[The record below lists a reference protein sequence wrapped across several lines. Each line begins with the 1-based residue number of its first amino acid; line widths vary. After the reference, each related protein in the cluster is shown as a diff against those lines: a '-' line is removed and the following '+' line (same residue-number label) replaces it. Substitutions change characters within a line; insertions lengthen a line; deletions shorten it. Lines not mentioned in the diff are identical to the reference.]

1 MNREYENRDVKMT
14 KRKEERVQKTLM
26 VSIDDE
32 GADTLG
38 LTNNI
43 SKYGM
48 RVNSNKKLEEHREIL
63 VSIAV
68 PGEVFN
74 LKGEVIWCKESATK
88 DDNIPDSIGIKI
100 TEAPSEY
107 LNYIEYIK
115 HQKIKPGKPEL

>member
-1 MNREYENRDVKMT
+1 MA
-14 KRKEERVQKTLM
+14 KRKEERVNKKLI
-26 VSIDDE
+26 VSFDSQGFDN
-32 GADTLG
+32 LG
-38 LTNNI
+38 LTKDI

-48 RVNSNKKLEEHREIL
+48 CIASNKKVTESRDIT

-74 LKGEVIWCKESATK
+74 LKGEVIWCNESENK
-88 DDNIPDSIGIKI
+88 DDSIPDSIGIRI

-115 HQKIKPGKPEL
+115 HQKIKPGEPEI

>member
-1 MNREYENRDVKMT
+1 MT
-14 KRKEERVQKTLM
+14 KRKEERLQKKLM

-43 SKYGM
+43 SRYGM
-48 RVNSNKKLEEHREIL
+48 QVNSNKKLRAHHEIL

-74 LKGEVIWCKESATK
+74 LKGEVIWCKESGIR

-100 TEAPSEY
+100 TEAPPEY
-107 LNYIEYIK
+107 LNYIEYLK
-115 HQKIKPGKPEL
+115 HQKIKPGKPEV